1 MGQMLTNNGFGF
13 DFNFQLRCHQSR
25 DFNQC

>member
-1 MGQMLTNNGFGF
+1 MGRALTNNGFGF
-13 DFNFQLRCHQSR
+13 DFNFQLRSHQRR